1 MRPSVPGL
9 LIGARVSSHF
19 LLVSFYF
26 FLVETLFVFHQAELS
41 PHRLAIISCI
51 PECVPIS
58 EYRILLPELNPETN
72 EIIPIEAYRPRD
84 TGMDYKLSNFF
95 LKIL

>member
-1 MRPSVPGL
+1 MRPSVPAL
-9 LIGARVSSHF
+9 LIGARVRPF
-19 LLVSFYF
+19 LIGRILNF

-58 EYRILLPELNPETN
+58 EYRMLLPDLRV
-72 EIIPIEAYRPRD
+72 PISL
-84 TGMDYKLSNFF
+84 GQKN
-95 LKIL
+95 

>member
-1 MRPSVPGL
+1 MRPSVPAL
-9 LIGARVSSHF
+9 LIGARVRPF
-19 LLVSFYF
+19 LIGRILKF

-58 EYRILLPELNPETN
+58 EYRMLLPELNPETN

-84 TGMDYKLSNFF
+84 TGTA
-95 LKIL
+95 

>member
-1 MRPSVPGL
+1 MVEYAAEC
-9 LIGARVSSHF
+9 ARAADWRTGKTISHWSNF
-19 LLVSFYF
+19 KI

-58 EYRILLPELNPETN
+58 EYRMLLPELNPETN

-84 TGMDYKLSNFF
+84 TGMG
-95 LKIL
+95 LK